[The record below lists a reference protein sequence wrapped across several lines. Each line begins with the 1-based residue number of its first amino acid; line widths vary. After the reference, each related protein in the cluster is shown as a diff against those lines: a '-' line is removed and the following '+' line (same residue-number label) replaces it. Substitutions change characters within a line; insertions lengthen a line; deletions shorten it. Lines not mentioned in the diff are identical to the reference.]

1 MPYIKISDP
10 NIIDL
15 TSWHQ
20 VINVVNQHSD
30 TISAI
35 TNNFGAQGTGAT
47 DWNTASNFAHTF
59 DVGSQQIL
67 YGKRKVVVAD
77 QVRDG
82 KITTYTDIIYDAI
95 DFQDA
100 NSGASDFTQKPI
112 ITASAQFSNTAIS
125 NTDASIVCTIFN
137 VTNTGFSIRL
147 RDARSTNTST
157 GAIPLAGII
166 YINWIAIGPK

>member
-35 TNNFGAQGTGAT
+35 TNNFGAQGTGVT
-47 DWNTASNFAHTF
+47 DWNGATDFAHTF
-59 DVGSQQIL
+59 DVGTQQIL
-67 YGKRKVVVAD
+67 YGKHKIVVSTLIGA
-77 QVRDG
+77 G
-82 KITTYTDIIYDAI
+82 KITTNSNIIYDSI
-95 DFQDA
+95 DYQDA
-100 NSGASDFTQKPI
+100 NSGAKDFSQKPI
-112 ITASAQFSNTAIS
+112 ITATSQHNST
-125 NTDASIVCTIFN
+125 TIVSDNANVICTIFN
-137 VTNTGFSIRL
+137 VTTTGFSVRL
-147 RDARSTNTST
+147 KDARSTESSAVPLT
-157 GAIPLAGII
+157 GTF